1 MTSRLFSF
9 ACAGFLLLALLVGGA
24 TREEVIAPDIVGLLS
39 LPLLG
44 WAVWRL
50 RDRPPEQPERL
61 VFAILAGCFLVGL
74 IQLIPLPPGLWTALP
89 GRAPIVADLAAAGL
103 VPGWA
108 PISLKPQATV
118 SALLCLIPA
127 AALFLS
133 LRTLD
138 QAGRRR
144 LVLLIFGVGVASA
157 VVGGLQ
163 VIGGSDSP
171 LRFYAVT
178 NPDPAV
184 GFFSN
189 RNHLAS
195 LFVCLVPFAALEA
208 LEAAARRPAGRV
220 RIVLMLAL
228 ILLAAA
234 GVAMTQ
240 SRAGALLLGLS
251 LLGAAAMAWRA
262 GLLSSGGKGG
272 GGRTILAGGVLLLA
286 LAAIGGPVIFGGVLD
301 RVGGGLDTEIRIPA
315 AQIAGGAALT
325 YAPFGSGLGSF
336 VPVYMMHET
345 PTSMQNTYVN
355 HAHDDWLELLV
366 ETGLLGAAVMIAF
379 LAWFARASLRAWRRR
394 HGSGGA
400 GARAASLVIGLL
412 LAHSLVDYPLRTP
425 AMMCLFA
432 LACGLM
438 LAPRVASG
446 AAPADP
452 ADL

>member
-24 TREEVIAPDIVGLLS
+24 TREEVIAPDIVGLLAI
-39 LPLLG
+39 PLLG
-44 WAVWRL
+44 WAIWRL
-50 RDRPPEQPERL
+50 RDRPIEQPERL
-61 VFAILAGCFLVGL
+61 AFLILAGCFLVGL
-74 IQLIPLPPGLWTALP
+74 IQLVPLPPGLWTALP
-89 GRAPIVADLAAAGL
+89 GRGPIVDDLAVAGL
-103 VPGWA
+103 TPGWA

-127 AALFLS
+127 AALFLG

-138 QAGRRR
+138 QPGRRR
-144 LVLLIFGVGVASA
+144 LVLLILGVGIASA

-163 VIGGSDSP
+163 VVGGPDSP

-178 NPDPAV
+178 NPEPAV

-189 RNHLAS
+189 RNHLAT

-208 LEAAARRPAGRV
+208 LEAAARRSVGRV
-220 RIVLMLAL
+220 RIAIMLAL
-228 ILLAAA
+228 ILLAGA
-234 GVAMTQ
+234 GVLMTQ

-251 LLGAAAMAWRA
+251 LVGAVAMGWRA
-262 GLLSSGGKGG
+262 GLAKGR
-272 GGRTILAGGVLLLA
+272 GRLVLLGGVLLLG
-286 LAAIGGPVIFGGVLD
+286 LAAVSAPLVFGSVFD
-301 RVGGGLDTEIRIPA
+301 RLGGGFDTEIRIPA
-315 AQIAGGAALT
+315 AKIATDAALT

-336 VPVYMMHET
+336 VPIYMMHET
-345 PTSMQNTYVN
+345 AGSMQNTYVN

-379 LAWFARASLRAWRRR
+379 LVWFGRAALRAWRRT
-394 HGSGGA
+394 HSVGGA

-412 LAHSLVDYPLRTP
+412 LAHSLVDYPLRSP
-425 AMMCLFA
+425 AMMCVFA

-438 LAPRVASG
+438 LAPRLASG
-446 AAPADP
+446 AASADP
-452 ADL
+452 PAN